1 VSEPAAPSP
10 SPPASPALPAPGA
23 ETLLQARDASIE
35 FGGLKAL
42 QRFNLEIRQ
51 GDLKGLIGPNG
62 AGKTTAFN
70 VLTGVYRPTSGDI
83 HVSGQR
89 VNGKKPHQ
97 INRLGLARTF
107 QNIRL
112 FKALTALD
120 NVRVACLAENR
131 PLFSAG
137 WLAGL
142 RRAGG
147 LYQLAASTL
156 DNWNNYYDWW
166 RALLLTPGFLREER
180 ELTRR
185 ADELLEVMGL
195 SHRRDEEARN
205 LPYGEQRRLE
215 IARALGTQPRVL
227 LLDEP
232 AAGMNTREKADLMVL
247 IRRLREQFSLG
258 ILVIEHDMKL
268 VMGICEQITV
278 LDHGETIAVGTPE
291 GVRANRKVIE
301 AYLGDSYLESHPEV
315 GAQGASP

>member
-1 VSEPAAPSP
+1 MSEV
-10 SPPASPALPAPGA
+10 LLRA
-23 ETLLQARDASIE
+23 ERASIR

-42 QRFNLEIRQ
+42 TDFDLEIRR

-70 VLTGVYRPTSGDI
+70 VLTGVYRPTSGD
-83 HVSGQR
+83 VYVGPTK
-89 VNGKKPHQ
+89 VNGLLPHQ

-112 FKALTALD
+112 FKGLSALD
-120 NVRVACLAENR
+120 NVKVACLADSR
-131 PLFSAG
+131 PLFSRQK
-137 WLAGL
+137 LDGL
-142 RRAGG
+142 RAKGG
-147 LYQLAASTL
+147 SSQIWANVL
-156 DNWNNYYDWW
+156 DAWNNYYDWW
-166 RALLLTPGFLREER
+166 RALLLTPGFQREEA
-180 ELTRR
+180 EITAR
-185 ADELLEVMGL
+185 AEQLLEVMGL

-215 IARALGTQPRVL
+215 IARALGTRPKVL

-247 IRRLREQFSLG
+247 IRKLKDQFSLG

-291 GVRANRKVIE
+291 QVRADPKVIE
-301 AYLGDSYLESHPEV
+301 AYLGEGSVRISNPKEARP
-315 GAQGASP
+315 